1 MRIELDRLEELGGKF
16 SQAYD
21 PDSLP
26 LDEEDVRLTEP
37 AEVRGRIKRSGQ
49 EVELR
54 GELHAKVASV
64 CSRCLQPVELPIHAE
79 FAERFVPAVSWRAEE
94 QHELQE
100 EDLNLAV
107 FDGEAIDLD
116 DMVREEIL
124 LALPGHIL
132 CSEDCKGLCPSC
144 GIDSNVSSCQ
154 CESKVIDSRWNKL
167 KELRT

>member
-1 MRIELDRLEELGGKF
+1 MRIDLDRLEELRGKF
-16 SQAYD
+16 SRVYGINEL
-21 PDSLP
+21 SL
-26 LDEEDVRLTEP
+26 DDREVRLIDP
-37 AEVRGRIKRSGQ
+37 AKVHGRIKRSGN
-49 EVELR
+49 EVELS
-54 GELHAKVASV
+54 GELTASIEAP
-64 CSRCLQPVELPIHAE
+64 CGRCLQPVRLPIHTE

-94 QHELQE
+94 QHELHE

-132 CSEDCKGLCPSC
+132 CSEDCKGLCPIC
-144 GIDSNVSSCQ
+144 GIDRNVSSCQ
-154 CESKVIDSRWNKL
+154 CENKMIDSRWNKL

>member
-1 MRIELDRLEELGGKF
+1 MRIDLDKLEELGGKF
-16 SQAYD
+16 SRVYGVD
-21 PDSLP
+21 ELSL
-26 LDEEDVRLTEP
+26 DDREVRLIDP
-37 AEVRGRIKRSGQ
+37 AVVHGRTKRSGN
-49 EVELR
+49 EVELS
-54 GELHAKVASV
+54 GELTASIEAP
-64 CSRCLQPVELPIHAE
+64 CGRCLKPVRLPIHAE

-94 QHELQE
+94 QHE

-116 DMVREEIL
+116 DVVREEIL

-132 CSEDCKGLCPSC
+132 CSEDCKGLCSVC
-144 GIDSNVSSCQ
+144 GIDRNVGSCQ